1 VKDELLAGLA
11 HLEQVLSHLPG
22 PLAAGLKGR
31 IAELRELLVEQRAPR
46 LVLVGRRGAGKSSL
60 INALFGE
67 PLATVGHI
75 ERGTLVPAFYT
86 YQSARG
92 SLEVLD
98 TRGLGEARRE
108 QEPDV
113 GQSTLNAIV
122 RACAERPPDALLF
135 LVKAKEIDARSDED
149 LADLSRIAQEIERK
163 TGTRLPVL
171 GVVNQCDE
179 LSPPTVRLDKPDDTE
194 RYRQKLLAVQ
204 AVEQRLA
211 TQISAVAGLRAV
223 GCKGIVSYAEWSA
236 EGQLVEDL
244 RWRVDELVDFLF
256 QQLPVQAQ
264 VVMARLGRVQK
275 LQHDI
280 GMRITLA
287 TAAVCAALGAVPLPF
302 ADMTPITGAQLGMV
316 VAIGHVSGREL
327 SVKAA
332 GEFLVALGVNV
343 GAGFVFRELSRG
355 LIKWAFP
362 GGGSAVSAAVAY
374 AATLGLGRAAIA
386 YFIDGRTVSDAKA
399 EYERARQAGE
409 ASHTGS
415 DQG

>member
-22 PLAAGLKGR
+22 PLGAGLKGR
-31 IAELRELLVEQRAPR
+31 LGELRELLVEQRAPR

-67 PLATVGHI
+67 PLATVGHV
-75 ERGTLVPAFYT
+75 ERGTLAPAFYT
-86 YQSARG
+86 YQSSRG

-98 TRGLGEARRE
+98 TRGLGEGRRE
-108 QEPDV
+108 HEPDA
-113 GQSTLNAIV
+113 GQATLSALV
-122 RACAERPPDALLF
+122 RASAERPPDALLF
-135 LVKAKEIDARSDED
+135 LIKAKEVDSRSDED
-149 LADLSRIAQEIERK
+149 LQDLSRIAREIEQK

-179 LSPPTVRLDKPDDTE
+179 LSPPTVRLDRPDDSE

-211 TQISAVAGLRAV
+211 TQLSVVARLEAV
-223 GCKGIVSYAEWSA
+223 GCKGIVSYAEWSPQ
-236 EGQLVEDL
+236 GQLIEDL

-264 VVMARLGRVQK
+264 VVMARLGRVHK
-275 LQHDI
+275 LQRDV
-280 GMRITLA
+280 GMRITHA

-302 ADMTPITGAQLGMV
+302 ADMTPITGAQLAMV

-327 SVKAA
+327 TMQAA

-343 GAGFVFRELSRG
+343 GAGFLFREVSRG

-362 GGGSAVSAAVAY
+362 AGGSAVSAAVAY

-386 YFIDGRTVSDAKA
+386 YFIDGKSVSDAKA
-399 EYERARQAGE
+399 EYESARRDAE
-409 ASHTGS
+409 ANPGS
-415 DQG
+415 APD